1 MHGET
6 MAHQKL
12 IGGALLALLLAC
24 SASGAARAQSI
35 IATINGDPVT
45 NEDLSNREK
54 ILRALGMPS
63 SGSDA
68 MESLVKSRVEAD
80 EVNKYG
86 IRVKADELGPTYYE
100 FAERAHTTAQ
110 AIQQRLARSGAGAKH
125 VENYL
130 QIHQAFTI
138 YARARNRAVE
148 VSEEDINAE
157 LARDPKLRSE
167 MSYTV
172 RQVVVAAPPQAGVAG
187 LQRAA
192 KQMQDL
198 RARFTD
204 CNSGV
209 KMASALPDVVVRESM
224 TRTSS
229 ALGEQLADLLNKTP
243 IGHLTAPSR
252 DSSGLVALALCARDK
267 AKGDA
272 ARDQASQRV
281 LARKIVA
288 DAEKLYKGLRATA
301 VVVKK

>member
-6 MAHQKL
+6 MAHKKL
-12 IGGALLALLLAC
+12 FGGALLALLLAC

-35 IATINGDPVT
+35 IATINGDPIT
-45 NEDLSNREK
+45 TEDLADRGK

-100 FAERAHTTAQ
+100 FGERAHTTAQ
-110 AIQQRLARSGAGAKH
+110 AIQQRLAHSGASAKH

-148 VSEEDINAE
+148 VSEQDIDAE

-172 RQVVVAAPPQAGVAG
+172 RQVAVAAPRRP
-187 LQRAA
+187 
-192 KQMQDL
+192 
-198 RARFTD
+198 
-204 CNSGV
+204 
-209 KMASALPDVVVRESM
+209 ASPACRRP
-224 TRTSS
+224 
-229 ALGEQLADLLNKTP
+229 
-243 IGHLTAPSR
+243 PSR
-252 DSSGLVALALCARDK
+252 CRTCAPASPIATPASRW
-267 AKGDA
+267 
-272 ARDQASQRV
+272 QAPCRMWWC
-281 LARKIVA
+281 ANP
-288 DAEKLYKGLRATA
+288 
-301 VVVKK
+301 

>member
-1 MHGET
+1 
-6 MAHQKL
+6 MAHKKL

-45 NEDLSNREK
+45 TEDLADREK

-110 AIQQRLARSGAGAKH
+110 AMQQRLLHSGANAKH

-148 VSEEDINAE
+148 VSEQDIDAE
-157 LARDPKLRSE
+157 LARDPKLRGE

-172 RQVVVAAPPQAGVAG
+172 RQVAVAAPAQSGVAG
-187 LQRAA
+187 LQKAA
-192 KQMQDL
+192 KVMQDL

-204 CNSGV
+204 CDSGV
-209 KMASALPDVVVRESM
+209 KMASAMPDVVVREPM

-229 ALGEQLADLLNKTP
+229 ALGEQLSDLLNKTP
-243 IGHLTAPSR
+243 VGHLTAPSR
-252 DSSGLVALALCARDK
+252 DSAGLVTLALCARDK
-267 AKGDA
+267 ARADA
-272 ARDQASQRV
+272 AREQAAQVV
-281 LARKIVA
+281 LARKIVVE
-288 DAEKLYKGLRATA
+288 AEKLYKELRATA
-301 VVVKK
+301 VIVKK